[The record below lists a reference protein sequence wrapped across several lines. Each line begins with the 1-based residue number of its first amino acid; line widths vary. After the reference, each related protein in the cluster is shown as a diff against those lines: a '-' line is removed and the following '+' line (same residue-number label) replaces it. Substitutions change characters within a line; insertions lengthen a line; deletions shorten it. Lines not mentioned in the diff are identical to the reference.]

1 MKLVA
6 TAVLLACLAVLT
18 GCGGGSTSS
27 INPNGQVSGNWQIAL
42 QRAPKSSKTLSGF
55 ILQLSDSVT
64 GGLML
69 SGSCAGVGSATGTM
83 TGQNI
88 SLDATV
94 TGQALNLGGTVSSD
108 GSTMTG
114 TYTILASGCGNSET
128 GTWSATRVKPLSG
141 SFHGTLTSTR
151 PSGIISDVSGMITQG
166 PNGGQSSAVLSGAI
180 TSTDS
185 PCFSSATLS
194 GVISGTTVV
203 LTITA
208 ADGSA
213 LGQFF
218 SLTTTTNGTSLT
230 GKYSFLSQ
238 LQLPPGTPCRSG
250 DAGTLSITLP

>member
-1 MKLVA
+1 MRLI
-6 TAVLLACLAVLT
+6 TAVMLLACLAVLIA
-18 GCGGGSTSS
+18 CGGGNSSS
-27 INPNGQVSGNWQIAL
+27 INPNGQISGNWQITL
-42 QRAPKSSKTLSGF
+42 QRTPTSSKTLSGF

-69 SGSCAGVGSATGTM
+69 SGGCAGVGSATGTM

-151 PSGIISDVSGMITQG
+151 PSGIVSDVSGMITQG
-166 PNGGQSSAVLSGAI
+166 PNGGQSSAALSGTI
-180 TSTDS
+180 TSTNS

-203 LTITA
+203 IAITGTG
-208 ADGSA
+208 DSA

-250 DAGTLSITLP
+250 DAGNVSITLP